1 MATVVNFC
9 PSCATSRAG
18 RFCTGCGMNLEA
30 VELALTAQ
38 MANEAGASERL
49 LTPEESASLAPDSE
63 NPSPSDAAEGT
74 SNSSDSE
81 TLQPGDVSPPG
92 LVFPA
97 EFDASLHCHNC
108 GNIVESGPCSLCE
121 S

>member
-1 MATVVNFC
+1 MATVNFC

-30 VELALTAQ
+30 VESALTGQ
-38 MANEAGASERL
+38 MANDPGASERL

-74 SNSSDSE
+74 STSSDSGP
-81 TLQPGDVSPPG
+81 LQSGDVSPPG
-92 LVFPA
+92 LVYPV
-97 EFDASLHCHNC
+97 EFDEGLHCHNC

-121 S
+121 H